1 MATVRVPESV
11 CRIHES
17 GLWSAMQADAAG
29 PELGEA
35 IRLGRGGRKAE
46 AYRRLGEYHR
56 RRLAGELSARREQVL
71 TTPVR
76 TLQTPEDLLRH
87 RVATWH
93 TTVAEFGEEIDWNFA
108 ETDQYGFH
116 YLGWLRPGTRRF
128 METGDPAYRDCL
140 TRIVASYYRARNRL
154 DHPAKHGMHLVF
166 NELGCWAKN
175 RELLPLYLELL
186 ARGDLP
192 TDAHEAFMKLF
203 LGFARSLFGIQNAY
217 HPGNWQMVGCGA
229 LFTLAR
235 VFPEFK
241 EAGAWEERA
250 LHYLKQHLA
259 EDFFADGCHKE
270 RCWGYGHMSLGGIT
284 ETWQVARR
292 HGGLGADEPLFR
304 RGIRNAY
311 RWYAKTLGP
320 TEHMPAYGDG
330 ELGAGKALLDA
341 ARPYFP
347 KAAPRRLGVA
357 PAKSWLLKASGF
369 AILRNGG
376 GADAVYANLNFGQF
390 AGWHAHMDLFNLN
403 LWAFGQPLL
412 EELAR
417 FGGYGEG
424 LSLLCRAPE
433 SHNQLTID
441 GMHYDNTS
449 PIVPGQNSPPITGCG
464 WDHPTFAHLAG
475 RDPVWRSTP
484 EVDFFTAWH
493 GAYRANWREPQTID
507 ARVRRTVV
515 FVKDPGYLL
524 VSDVAW
530 ETASNNE
537 GPNLAVTQNW
547 HATRPFEV
555 VGPGRA
561 VTASN
566 SAACLL
572 AFAPEPCLRRLE
584 AGTDYTHDEAPGA
597 RDYPDRYYL
606 RARRWMPVEHRGAT
620 GVTVLLCPCKGGG
633 EPAVGIETL
642 PLEGAPLFR
651 AGAFAVTTPRGRDV
665 IALNPD
671 RLPGI
676 SFQKRAVSRRGQVWL
691 QRRGRT
697 KTLTCA

>member
-1 MATVRVPESV
+1 MSRITIDNTIGRISETAFWTAVES
-11 CRIHES
+11 
-17 GLWSAMQADAAG
+17 AADQPALA
-29 PELGEA
+29 EA
-35 IRLGRGGRKAE
+35 IRLARRGAKAR
-46 AYRRLGEYHR
+46 AYRKLGEHHR
-56 RRLAGELSARREQVL
+56 RRLAGELTARRELVR
-71 TTPVR
+71 TTPVN

-87 RVATWH
+87 RIATWH
-93 TTVAEFGEEIDWNFA
+93 STVVDFGDEIDWNFA

-140 TRIVASYYRARNRL
+140 MNIVASYYRARNRL
-154 DHPAKHGMHLVF
+154 DHPAKHGMHLVY
-166 NELGCWAKN
+166 NELGCWSKT

-203 LGFARSLFGIQNAY
+203 LGFARSLFTIQNAY

-235 VFPEFK
+235 VFPEFVEAK
-241 EAGAWEERA
+241 EWEERA
-250 LHYLKQHLA
+250 LHYQKQHLA

-270 RCWGYGHMSLGGIT
+270 RCWGYGHMSLGGVT
-284 ETWQVARR
+284 DTWKVARR
-292 HGGLGADEPLFR
+292 HGGLGDDAALFR
-304 RGIRNAY
+304 RSIRNSY

-330 ELGAGKALLDA
+330 ELGSGAGLLDA

-347 KAAPRRLGVA
+347 KSAPRRLGVD
-357 PAKSWLLKASGF
+357 PAKSWLLRTSGF
-369 AILRNGG
+369 AVMRNGG
-376 GADAVYANLNFGQF
+376 GADAVYLNLNFGQF
-390 AGWHAHMDLFNLN
+390 AGWHSHMDLFNLN

-417 FGGYGEG
+417 FGGYGEA

-449 PIVPGQNSPPITGCG
+449 PIVPGVNSPPLAGCG

-493 GAYRANWREPQTID
+493 GAYRANWREPQTTDI
-507 ARVRRTVV
+507 RVRRTVV
-515 FVKDPGYLL
+515 FVKDPGYVL

-530 ETASNNE
+530 EPNSNNE

-547 HATRPFEV
+547 HATKPFEV
-555 VGPGRA
+555 LGPGRA
-561 VTASN
+561 VTACN
-566 SAACLL
+566 GAACLL

-584 AGTDYTHDEAPGA
+584 AGTDYTQDEAPGK
-597 RDYPDRYYL
+597 RDYPERYHL

-620 GVTVLLCPCKGGG
+620 GVTVLLYPFQG
-633 EPAVGIETL
+633 EEMPEVSIDTL

-665 IALNPD
+665 IVANPD

-676 SFQKRAVSRRGQVWL
+676 ACA
-691 QRRGRT
+691 GRPV
-697 KTLTCA
+697 KQHFELRDA